1 MRFLFAAAEVNAN
14 ASPPA
19 GKTSER
25 IFRSWALAVFKNTGR
40 APGDG
45 KTSVMRR
52 VVVTGMGIVSSIG
65 NNTQEVLA
73 SLREAKSGISR
84 ADQYAELGFRC
95 QVHGAPTLDPS
106 QSVDRRAMRFL
117 GTGAAWN
124 HVAMEQAMRDAGLEP
139 SEISHERI
147 GIIMGSGGPSTRTIV
162 EAADTT
168 RTKGPKRVGP
178 FAVPKAMS
186 STASATL
193 ATWFK
198 IKGVNYSISS
208 ACATSNHC
216 IGNAAEIIQLG
227 KQDIIFAGGCEDLD
241 WTMSVLFDAMGAM
254 SSKFNDTPAK
264 ASRAYDANRDGFVI
278 AGGAGVLVLE
288 ELEHAKARGAK
299 IYAEIA
305 GYGATSDG
313 YDMVAPSGEGA
324 ERCIRMALSTVK
336 APVDYINPHATST
349 PAGDGPEIDAIR
361 KVFGSGDKCP
371 PISATKSLTGH
382 SLGAAGVQEA
392 IYSLL
397 MMNNGFICESANIE
411 NLDPAFADMP
421 IVRERRDNV
430 ALGCMLSNSFG
441 FGGTNA
447 CLVLKHPDA

>member
-1 MRFLFAAAEVNAN
+1 
-14 ASPPA
+14 
-19 GKTSER
+19 
-25 IFRSWALAVFKNTGR
+25 
-40 APGDG
+40 
-45 KTSVMRR
+45 MRR

-73 SLREAKSGISR
+73 SLREAKSGITR
-84 ADQYAELGFRC
+84 AEEFASHGFRC
-95 QVHGAPTLDPS
+95 QVAGAPTLDPAG
-106 QSVDRRAMRFL
+106 SVDRRAMRFL
-117 GTGAAWN
+117 GEGAAWN
-124 HVAMEQAMRDAGLEP
+124 HVAMEQAIRDSGVE
-139 SEISHERI
+139 EKDISNVRT
-147 GIIMGSGGPSTRTIV
+147 GIIMGSGGPSTRVIV
-162 EAADTT
+162 EAADIT
-168 RTKGPKRVGP
+168 RKNDSPKRIGP

-216 IGNAAEIIQLG
+216 IGNAAEMIQWG
-227 KQDIIFAGGCEDLD
+227 KQDMVFAGGCEELD
-241 WTMSVLFDAMGAM
+241 WTLSNLFDAMGAM
-254 SSKFNDTPAK
+254 SSKYNDTPST
-264 ASRAYDANRDGFVI
+264 ASRAYDVTRDGFVI

-299 IYAEIA
+299 IYAEFA

-313 YDMVAPSGEGA
+313 HDMVAPSGEGA
-324 ERCIRMALSTVK
+324 VRCMKMALEGVK
-336 APVDYINPHATST
+336 IPVDYINPHATAT
-349 PAGDGPEIDAIR
+349 PVGDLKEIEAIR
-361 KVFGSGDKCP
+361 EVFGDKCP
-371 PISATKSLTGH
+371 PLSATKSLSGH

-411 NLDPAFADMP
+411 ELDPAFADMP
-421 IVRERRDNV
+421 ILRERRDN
-430 ALGCMLSNSFG
+430 ATLGCVLSNSFG

-447 CLVLKHPDA
+447 SIVLKHVDA